1 MVKSILLMSPGLTM
15 KVLNSSKKR
24 KEKLG
29 MLAFISINFT
39 TLRFLGWWSI
49 GGVIILSVLWQTS
62 MIASDYW
69 LAYET
74 SEERAQFFNPFVF
87 ISIYAIIV
95 VVSVLLIVLR
105 SYSFMILGLKTAH
118 IFFSQILHSILH
130 APMSFFDTTPSGRIL
145 SRVRIRRLIVCYSKC
160 HMEL

>member
-1 MVKSILLMSPGLTM
+1 M
-15 KVLNSSKKR
+15 
-24 KEKLG
+24 
-29 MLAFISINFT
+29 
-39 TLRFLGWWSI
+39 
-49 GGVIILSVLWQTS
+49 LWQAST
-62 MIASDYW
+62 IASDYW

-74 SEERAQFFNPFVF
+74 SEERAQFFNPSVF

-105 SYSFMILGLKTAH
+105 SYSFMILGLKIAH

-130 APMSFFDTTPSGRIL
+130 APMSLFDTTPSGRIL

-160 HMEL
+160 HICIMTSIDLNFDRYPWIRPMLMSLSPCSSILW